1 MIPYV
6 FLTGFLGAGK
16 TTLLNT
22 LLNQYRGMKIGVI
35 VNDFGDM
42 DVDAGLIDSSALA
55 GEVKELKSGQI
66 FCSCLSGSFVD
77 SVLAYRDVKPDLLIV
92 ECSGL
97 AKPSGLKDIAQSI
110 DMIAPGEFTC
120 GGMACLVDGERHM
133 QLEQSL
139 MVLTEQMDASTLLL
153 VTKTDLLPE
162 AEKEALLAHLTAH
175 YPDKQILLS
184 TKGKMAG
191 DFLTHLMEGEDAYL
205 NMDAERFSGWGP
217 KGRPK
222 SFVIK
227 PALKTAQELY
237 HKLTPYL
244 NRLYR
249 IKGGVNTADRGTV
262 YVDGTSAGIEV
273 KKAPP
278 TVESGIVVITHDPS
292 LEFELAFL

>member
-22 LLNQYRGMKIGVI
+22 LLRAYKGMKIGVI

-42 DVDAGLIDSSALA
+42 DVDAGLIEATDLA
-55 GEVKELKSGQI
+55 GGIRELKSGQL
-66 FCSCLSGSFVD
+66 FCSCLSGSFVE
-77 SVLAYRDVKPDLLIV
+77 SVLAYGEIKPDLLIV

-97 AKPSGLKDIAQSI
+97 AKPSGLKDITRAI
-110 DMIAPGEFTC
+110 EMMAPGEFSC

-133 QLEQSL
+133 EMEKCL
-139 MVLTEQMDASTLLL
+139 MVITEQMDASNLLL
-153 VTKTDLLPE
+153 VTKTDLLDG
-162 AEKEALLAHLTAH
+162 ADKEKLLHHLSSR
-175 YPDKQILLS
+175 YPGKEILLS
-184 TKGKMAG
+184 TKGKMEG
-191 DFLTHLMEGEDAYL
+191 DFLSLLMGGKDDYL
-205 NMDAERFSGWGP
+205 DMDTARFEGWGA
-217 KGRPK
+217 KGRPR

-249 IKGGVNTADRGTV
+249 IKGGVNTSDRGAV

-273 KKAPP
+273 KEAPP
-278 TVESGIVVITHDPS
+278 SVESGLVVITHDPN
-292 LEFELAFL
+292 LEFELAFF